1 MQDAVRSHLYLA
13 RVLNQLGLL
22 SLAAQA
28 YRDAFEAD
36 PASFEAC
43 FGMGEALAR
52 GGHWA
57 TSVSPFQAAAAL
69 RSTDVESQGNL
80 VLALYR
86 SGNVRAAASA
96 MRRLIDLRPGEPELH
111 LALGVIQ
118 CRMRHPAEAMRSFRW
133 AAQLGSPVARKQF
146 LLGEA
151 LFGERQWRDALR
163 HLGGARSTVHLR
175 PSARPRREARIGGPR
190 SKPLTA
196 ILETPIRPP
205 AAVSAALCGLA
216 AYGHLL
222 VARAFARRQP
232 ERAIRSV
239 RAAHR
244 LGAAAE
250 ASRLR

>member
-13 RVLNQLGLL
+13 RVLKQLGLL

-28 YRDAFEAD
+28 YRDAFAAD

-52 GGHWA
+52 GGQWA

-69 RSTDVESQGNL
+69 RSSDVESQGNL

-86 SGNVRAAASA
+86 SGNVRAAAA
-96 MRRLIDLRPGEPELH
+96 ALRRLIDLRPGEPELY

-118 CRMRHPAEAMRSFRW
+118 SRMQHPAEAIRSFRW
-133 AAQLGSPVARKQF
+133 AAQLGAPVTKKHF

-151 LFGERQWRDALR
+151 LFGERQWSDALR
-163 HLGGARSTVHLR
+163 HLGGARSTVHPR
-175 PSARPRREARIGGPR
+175 PSARRRGEARIDGPR
-190 SKPLTA
+190 AKPLTA
-196 ILETPIRPP
+196 ILETRIRPP

-216 AYGHLL
+216 ACGHLL

-232 ERAIRSV
+232 ERAIRSL
-239 RAAHR
+239 RAAQR
-244 LGAAAE
+244 LGAGNR
-250 ASRLR
+250 AST